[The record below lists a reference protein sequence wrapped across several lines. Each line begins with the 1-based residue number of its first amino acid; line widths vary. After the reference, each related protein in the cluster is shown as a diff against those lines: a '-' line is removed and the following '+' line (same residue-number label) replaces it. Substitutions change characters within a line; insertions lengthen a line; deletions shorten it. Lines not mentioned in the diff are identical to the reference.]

1 MISNNPHQI
10 PLSVGLRDDATF
22 ENFLTY
28 QNLQAKQLLEN
39 ISGGLTE
46 QDNQYVYLWG
56 ISGSGCSHL
65 LQAACNRIEEQGGQ
79 GFYLPLDGLMAY
91 GPEVLD
97 GLEGMALVCLDHI
110 QAVAGDPA
118 WEQALFHLYNRLR
131 DNGRILVVAGN
142 QPPRQLDIKL
152 EDLSSRLSWGLVF
165 QIKGLD
171 DDAKMEAL
179 RLRARGRGIELTD
192 EVLLFILHRSPRN
205 MGQLF
210 AILDRLDQASLTAKR
225 KVTIPFIKHTLGW

>member
-28 QNLQAKQLLEN
+28 QNLQAKQLLES
-39 ISGGLTE
+39 IAGGLTG

-56 ISGSGCSHL
+56 VSGSGCSHL
-65 LQAACNRIEEQGGQ
+65 LQAACHRIEEKGNQ

-97 GLEGMALVCLDHI
+97 GLEDMALVCLDHI
-110 QAVAGDPA
+110 QVVAGDPA
-118 WEQALFHLYNRLR
+118 WERALFHLYNRLR
-131 DNGRILVVAGN
+131 DNGRTLVIAGSH
-142 QPPRQLDIKL
+142 PPRQLDIKL
-152 EDLSSRLSWGLVF
+152 KDLSSRLSWGLVF

-171 DDAKMEAL
+171 DDAKIEAL
-179 RLRARGRGIELTD
+179 RLRAHGRGIELTD
-192 EVLLFILHRSPRN
+192 EVLFFILHRSPRN

-210 AILDRLDQASLTAKR
+210 TILDRLDQASLTAKR
-225 KVTIPFIKHTLGW
+225 KVTIPFIKDTLGW